1 MRAVNRRLQALK
13 KEREQ
18 LLDEWA
24 SDDKDTRLKVLI
36 RFMDLEEEISATSIA

>member
-1 MRAVNRRLQALK
+1 MSRRLQALK

-24 SDDKDTRLKVLI
+24 SNDRDTRLKLLV
-36 RFMDLEEEISATSIA
+36 RFMDLEEEISSSNIA